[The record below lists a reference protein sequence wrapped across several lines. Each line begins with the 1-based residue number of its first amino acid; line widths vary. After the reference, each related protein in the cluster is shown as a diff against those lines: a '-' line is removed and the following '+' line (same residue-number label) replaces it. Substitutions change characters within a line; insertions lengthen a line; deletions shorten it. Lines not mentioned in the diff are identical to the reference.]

1 MKFADSRHSGLCS
14 PTHNLASI
22 LLVTCAHQPQDP
34 RSNVQIPPRAPPSFT
49 YLALTH
55 AAARYRRLRLLPILP
70 SSSSSTSHIVP
81 HHHHHHLTPP
91 PLSAA
96 NTAGLRVCVLTN
108 AASTTV
114 ARIQSSLTP
123 LVPLSSHPA
132 FTDHPYLRPNPRGKR
147 PLLLCATIAR
157 ISRVPSNTR

>member
-1 MKFADSRHSGLCS
+1 MKFADSRHSGLLRMQY
-14 PTHNLASI
+14 T
-22 LLVTCAHQPQDP
+22 
-34 RSNVQIPPRAPPSFT
+34 
-49 YLALTH
+49 
-55 AAARYRRLRLLPILP
+55 RLRLLPILP

-81 HHHHHHLTPP
+81 HHHHPTP

-96 NTAGLRVCVLTN
+96 NTAGLRVCVLAN

-132 FTDHPYLRPNPRGKR
+132 STDHPYLRPNHRGKR
-147 PLLLCATIAR
+147 PLLLCTTIAR
-157 ISRVPSNTR
+157 ISRISSDTR